1 VHMIRLIRHAESEQV
16 KTAKTATEP
25 RFGGRMNHV
34 PLSDDGRVD
43 AFNAGQRDRARH
55 PRPLRNFSSSAKR
68 ARETCE
74 LFAGDTDPVIDDR
87 LLELDWGAWE
97 GQPRSLLTTDETL
110 AAIAAKGRDWR
121 PPDSADGTQLGESVT
136 MVWERMTA
144 FLIDVATR
152 YPVGEYDAY
161 THRNAIKVVVGTLW
175 GWRVLEIF
183 NNHVEVMTATTIGV
197 AAGELRVLGFNE
209 RL

>member
-1 VHMIRLIRHAESEQV
+1 MHIVRLLRHAESEQV
-16 KTAKTATEP
+16 AAAKTATEP

-34 PLSDDGRVD
+34 PLSGDGRAD
-43 AFNAGQRDRARH
+43 ASNAGQRDRAR
-55 PRPLRNFSSSAKR
+55 RPKPLGNFSSSAVR

-74 LFAGDTDPVIDDR
+74 LFAGDNNPIIDDR

-97 GQPRSLLTTDETL
+97 GQPRSLLSTDGTL
-110 AAIAAKGRDWR
+110 AAIAAQGRDWR
-121 PPDSADGTQLGESVT
+121 PPDSPDGRQCGESVT

-152 YPVGEYDAY
+152 YPVGAYDAY

-175 GWRVLEIF
+175 GWQVLDIL

-197 AAGELRVLGFNE
+197 TAGELRVLGFNE
-209 RL
+209 PL